1 MARVYASQRISGNDV
16 ERAIAKKSS
25 QLRQRERKISARHA
39 AAAITTRKVWA
50 WISGKR
56 PAATPAIS
64 IRRVEMDCGS
74 AGAAT
79 EVAFCFFASGALF
92 LPATALWPAK
102 QISSCEIAIHHW
114 QKTKMASGNPKRM
127 LRCGTKSVISEFPQR
142 RMLLGR
148 LMMV

>member
-16 ERAIAKKSS
+16 ARAIAKKSS
-25 QLRQRERKISARHA
+25 QVRQRERKISARHA

-74 AGAAT
+74 KSAERG
-79 EVAFCFFASGALF
+79 VAIYFFAGQALF
-92 LPATALWPAK
+92 LTA
-102 QISSCEIAIHHW
+102 
-114 QKTKMASGNPKRM
+114 MA
-127 LRCGTKSVISEFPQR
+127 
-142 RMLLGR
+142 LLP
-148 LMMV
+148 VE